1 MSLKK
6 RKVKY
11 LKTKN
16 LIKFTKDDVEITV
29 FKNGK
34 ILIRGTND
42 KEEIKRIISEFGLLR
57 GD

>member
-6 RKVKY
+6 RRVKY

-16 LIKFTKDDVEITV
+16 LIKFTTEYNVEITV

-42 KEEIKRIISEFGLLR
+42 REEIKRIISEFGL
-57 GD
+57 